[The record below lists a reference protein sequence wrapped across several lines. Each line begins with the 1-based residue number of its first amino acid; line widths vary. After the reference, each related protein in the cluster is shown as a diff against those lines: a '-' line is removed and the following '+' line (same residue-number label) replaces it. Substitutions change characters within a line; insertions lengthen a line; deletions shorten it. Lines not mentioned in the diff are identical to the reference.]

1 MILFTLLEM
10 ILYLLF
16 GLVIGNTFIILFI
29 FLINYSYY
37 YYSSLYQS
45 LTNKINRY
53 KYEPFLNHI
62 VVITQKNNYELEGKL
77 IEIYE
82 FYDYFSHI
90 KYLILTL
97 KLQKRALEY
106 KIYPFSIK
114 DIHISGVE
122 NDKKMLDLVSE
133 ESKLFKKIDF
143 YIEKHI
149 KDFLYID
156 NND

>member
-62 VVITQKNNYELEGKL
+62 VIITQKNNYELEGKL
-77 IEIYE
+77 IDIY
-82 FYDYFSHI
+82 
-90 KYLILTL
+90 
-97 KLQKRALEY
+97 
-106 KIYPFSIK
+106 
-114 DIHISGVE
+114 
-122 NDKKMLDLVSE
+122 
-133 ESKLFKKIDF
+133 
-143 YIEKHI
+143 
-149 KDFLYID
+149 
-156 NND
+156 